1 MRGAHKSHPPIS
13 FPPLSPQASG
23 FSTLPS
29 PRIPSL
35 SNKSQTPDARKQ
47 MKKVLCVEASAPAE
61 AAQLSI
67 ILALGM
73 SFAVRANSVTP
84 QYACDKLFR
93 PVLLQQ
99 LRDFGVDDSI
109 CECVAEALELE
120 NIADIVNEE
129 VAPLLDRL
137 MVTLL
142 SVLKDL
148 QGRDQIAQACWV
160 QPSSRSTWKL
170 DLEV

>member
-1 MRGAHKSHPPIS
+1 
-13 FPPLSPQASG
+13 
-23 FSTLPS
+23 
-29 PRIPSL
+29 
-35 SNKSQTPDARKQ
+35 

-61 AAQLSI
+61 AAQLAI

-73 SFAVRANSVTP
+73 SFAVRANP

-99 LRDFGVDDSI
+99 LRDFWVDDSI

-148 QGRDQIAQACWV
+148 QGRDQIAQAC
-160 QPSSRSTWKL
+160 
-170 DLEV
+170 